1 MHCGFTALPEK
12 PLKSGNLK
20 IIQPGVASVAHTSHI
35 HCRYVYIYCIIYAI
49 YVLYASLRYSSLL
62 MHTMHAKSS
71 SLLTSPHHKHHAHG
85 CMHYMYNPCSVLFST
100 LLHIH
105 PIHTVHAL
113 YRQPSPHIT
122 LILTQ
127 AQHTVTQGLHVWYQP
142 PTNNGLTPTL

>member
-71 SLLTSPHHKHHAHG
+71 SLLTSPHHNTMHMHACIICTTHAVS
-85 CMHYMYNPCSVLFST
+85 CFPRSFTYTPSIQYMHYTGSPLPTSLSFSHRHNT
-100 LLHIH
+100 QLHKDCMSGINH
-105 PIHTVHAL
+105 
-113 YRQPSPHIT
+113 
-122 LILTQ
+122 
-127 AQHTVTQGLHVWYQP
+127 QHTTV
-142 PTNNGLTPTL
+142 